1 MVPKWNHEEMM
12 ATITVKNIP
21 EEIYEKIKLQAKAN
35 RRSVNSEIISIFEHA
50 VQKRTPM
57 DVQEILE
64 RARKVRELTA
74 HYVITNEEL
83 TRWKKEGRE

>member
-1 MVPKWNHEEMM
+1 MVTV
-12 ATITVKNIP
+12 TIKNIP
-21 EEIYEKIKLQAKAN
+21 EDIYEKIKMQAKAN

-50 VQKRTPM
+50 VQKRTPI

-74 HYVITNEEL
+74 NYTITNEEID
-83 TRWKKEGRE
+83 RWKKEGRE